1 MVNMRDSDRS
11 KSVSSPAPSAA
22 QIAVDSAGR
31 STIVSTPTERDF
43 DRARKQAFIQDVL
56 SLMRFDPPNLLPF
69 ETVRRRLGLGEKTY
83 KGIQTIPLA
92 QIAGSVGRSGDFTR
106 TFLPRTDRMRTR
118 WQKVGQVAAE
128 RGMTPIQVYQVGQ
141 VYFVLDGNH
150 RVSVA
155 RQAGRAT
162 IQAHVWEFETRVPL
176 EPDDTLRDVVVRQEY
191 LEFLERTHLDKNRP
205 GVYMI
210 LTRPGG
216 YRDFEEQI
224 AIHRHY
230 MELEQ
235 GTNVRFEEAA
245 AQWYDSI
252 YCPIVEVIHREKM
265 LRLFPGRTEADL
277 VNWIIRNQERLRQ
290 RYGRH
295 EISSEELASRAAGQ
309 AYSNLWTRFRSWIR
323 RKLLRWPVYTGEPW
337 EPR

>member
-1 MVNMRDSDRS
+1 MKKLGRS
-11 KSVSSPAPSAA
+11 EPAASPAPSGA
-22 QIAVDSAGR
+22 QIAFDSAGR
-31 STIVSTPTERDF
+31 STLISSPSERDF
-43 DRARKQAFIQDVL
+43 DRARKQAFVQDVL

-69 ETVRRRLGLGEKTY
+69 ETVRQKLDLGEKTY
-83 KGIQTIPLA
+83 RVIQTIPLA
-92 QIAGSVGRSGDFTR
+92 QIAGSVGRAGDFTR

-118 WQKVGQVAAE
+118 WQKVGQVTAE
-128 RGMTPIQVYQVGQ
+128 RGMPPIQVYQVGQ

-155 RQAGRAT
+155 RQAGRDT
-162 IQAHVWEFETRVPL
+162 IQAHVWEYETRVPL
-176 EPDDTLRDVVVRQEY
+176 EPDDTLRDVLVREEY
-191 LEFLERTHLDKNRP
+191 LEFLERTHLDRHRP
-205 GVYMI
+205 DVYMI

-216 YRDFEEQI
+216 YRHFEEQV

-230 MELEQ
+230 MELER
-235 GTNVRFEEAA
+235 GDSVRFEDAA
-245 AQWYDSI
+245 ANWYDSV
-252 YCPIVEVIHREKM
+252 YCPIVDVIHREKM

-290 RYGRH
+290 RYGRQD
-295 EISSEELASRAAGQ
+295 ISSEELARKVAGQ
-309 AYSNLWTRFRSWIR
+309 AYRNWWTRLRSWIR